1 MSGAIDPALL
11 ELFREEVRAN
21 VQILN
26 DGLVALEQ
34 DPADTGRIEPLMR
47 AAHSIKGAA
56 RVVNID
62 QAVALAHAAEDC
74 LVAAQEGKLR
84 LDALDI
90 DALLKAADLL
100 AGIAE
105 SAGPSLPQWLA
116 HSRQEIDEL
125 STALQQRSRSEPSVE
140 PPARSPQA
148 AGAPRRSAN
157 LPSIA
162 AALAAAIESDR
173 ARNFDDSPLLE
184 LFCTE
189 CQVHSAIVRA
199 ALPEFERGDPTS
211 EFLASLV
218 KAARSIRSAARLLNV
233 CVAAELAAAIEAAL
247 DGVLLG
253 SGALNPV
260 QLHALDRLAG
270 ALEAISQ
277 VVGPEYASW
286 LSANADELSTAL
298 ASLQT
303 DRREG
308 PIPAGAAP
316 ADAGI
321 DPDVPPR
328 AAASVR
334 KPAEAAK
341 VPPAKS
347 AEQVV
352 RVTAHSLTRLMG
364 LAGESLVEARWLQPF
379 SASLLELKR
388 QQARLAD
395 NLETLHRLPPFDDA
409 ADRRAGLMSE
419 AREQLAECQRT
430 LAVQM
435 NEFENRARNTD
446 ALSSRL
452 YHEVIA
458 SRMRPFADGV
468 QGFPRMV
475 RDLARQLGK
484 QVTFRILGEAIDV
497 DRDILEKLEAPL
509 NHLLRNALD
518 HGLEP
523 PADRIAVGKPETC
536 LLELEARHNAGMLV
550 VTVRDDGAGIDL
562 EKVRARVVE
571 RKLTDPRM
579 AAQLSEAEL
588 LEFLFLPAFSTAAEV
603 TEVSGRGVGLDVV
616 HSTVQSVGGSVRIQ
630 SRLGAGTT
638 FRLELPIT
646 LSVIRAVLVTIAGEP
661 YAFPHNRID
670 QLTQLSRDDLHSLE
684 NRQFFELDGRNVGIV
699 RASQLL
705 ELEGPTSDR
714 ESLFAVL
721 CSHNGEQYG
730 LLVDEF
736 CGERDLVVT
745 PLDPRLGKVPNIN
758 AAAILDDGSPV
769 LIVDVDDL
777 RRSIERKLHDT
788 SLGRAA
794 PRISSEGRPP
804 VRRILVVDDSITV
817 REVQRQLLLNH
828 GYEVEVAVDGMEGW
842 NTLLRSQFDLV
853 ISDIDMPRLNGIDFV
868 RRIKQDSQLRN
879 TPVMIVSYKDREE
892 DRLRG
897 LEAGADY
904 YLTKSSFHDDTL
916 IGAVQDLIGEAQR

>member
-1 MSGAIDPALL
+1 MSGDIDPALL

-21 VQILN
+21 VQLLN

-34 DPADTGRIEPLMR
+34 DPANTGRIEPLMR

-62 QAVALAHAAEDC
+62 EAVALAHAAEDC
-74 LVAAQEGKLR
+74 LVAAQEGKIR
-84 LDALDI
+84 IESQDI
-90 DALLKAADLL
+90 DALLAAADLL

-116 HSRQEIDEL
+116 HSRQEIAGL
-125 STALQQRSRSEPSVE
+125 ATALQQRARVEPSTEPRSRSR
-140 PPARSPQA
+140 PPAA
-148 AGAPRRSAN
+148 APGRGADKPALADS
-157 LPSIA
+157 
-162 AALAAAIESDR
+162 LAAAIR
-173 ARNFDDSPLLE
+173 ADKERSFEDSPLLE

-189 CQVHSAIVRA
+189 CQ
-199 ALPEFERGDPTS
+199 LQS
-211 EFLASLV
+211 EFLRNSLPELELGHQTSESLAALT
-218 KAARSIRSAARLLNV
+218 KAAKAIRSAARLVNV
-233 CVAAELAAAIEAAL
+233 CVGVELAAAIEGVL
-247 DGVLLG
+247 DGALLG
-253 SGALNPV
+253 SAELAPTQIKAIDQLAAALS
-260 QLHALDRLAG
+260 QLA
-270 ALEAISQ
+270 Q
-277 VVGPEYASW
+277 VVGPEYAAW
-286 LSANADELSTAL
+286 LSASADDLAVPLSL
-298 ASLQT
+298 LQ
-303 DRREG
+303 
-308 PIPAGAAP
+308 
-316 ADAGI
+316 
-321 DPDVPPR
+321 PDQQSRAPR
-328 AAASVR
+328 ADTAPVESAI
-334 KPAEAAK
+334 EADPH
-341 VPPAKS
+341 PPAATPPPKPPEPAKAPPKH

-352 RVTAHSLTRLMG
+352 RVSAQSLTRLMG
-364 LAGESLVEARWLQPF
+364 LAGESLVEARWLQPY

-388 QQARLAD
+388 QQARLSES
-395 NLETLHRLPPFDDA
+395 LEFLDCLSPSDDSG
-409 ADRRAGLMSE
+409 DRRAAMLTE

-430 LAVQM
+430 LSAQM
-435 NEFENRARNTD
+435 SEFESRARNTD

-458 SRMRPFADGV
+458 SRMRPLADGV

-484 QVTFRILGEAIDV
+484 QVTFRILGETVDV

-518 HGLEP
+518 HGLET
-523 PADRIAVGKPETC
+523 PAQRIAAGKPETC

-562 EKVRARVVE
+562 EKVRARVIE
-571 RKLTDPRM
+571 RKLADPRM
-579 AAQLSEAEL
+579 AAQFNEAEL
-588 LEFLFLPAFSTAAEV
+588 LEFLFLPAFSTTAQV

-616 HSTVQSVGGSVRIQ
+616 QSMAQSVGGSVRIQ
-630 SRLGAGTT
+630 SRLGVGTT
-638 FRLELPIT
+638 FRLEMPIT
-646 LSVIRAVLVTIAGEP
+646 LSVIRAVLVSIAGEP

-670 QLTQLSRDDLHSLE
+670 QLVQLSHADLHSLE
-684 NRQFFELDGRNVGIV
+684 NRQFFQLDGRNVGIV
-699 RASQLL
+699 LASQIF
-705 ELEGPTSDR
+705 ELEGPPADR
-714 ESLFAVL
+714 EGLFAVL
-721 CSHNGEQYG
+721 FSHNGEQYG

-777 RRSIERKLHDT
+777 RRSLERKLRDP

-794 PRISSEGRPP
+794 AGDGTRGKRPAQR
-804 VRRILVVDDSITV
+804 VLVVDDSITV

-828 GYEVEVAVDGMEGW
+828 GYDVEVAVDGMEGW

-916 IGAVQDLIGEAQR
+916 IAAVQDLIGEAQR